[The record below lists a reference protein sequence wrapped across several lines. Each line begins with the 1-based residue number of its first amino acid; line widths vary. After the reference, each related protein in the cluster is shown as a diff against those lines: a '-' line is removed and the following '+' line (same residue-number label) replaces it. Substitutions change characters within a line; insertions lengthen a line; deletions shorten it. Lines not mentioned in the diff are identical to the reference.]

1 MAWTHPSVRR
11 AAGVERKPKTAQ
23 NSREIRPKIASEKTK
38 FPERNLPTPSGTIIG
53 MLGDKELKPETDP
66 GWEARQPRL
75 RSAQSASVTRPST
88 YDDTPEASSESSERN
103 DPKESSPL
111 SFAGSAP
118 ELLVSEDEEPF

>member
-1 MAWTHPSVRR
+1 MEN
-11 AAGVERKPKTAQ
+11 AAGDWQ
-23 NSREIRPKIASEKTK
+23 EKKSPAKDDHIHEDKYESLILT
-38 FPERNLPTPSGTIIG
+38 PEGTIIG

-66 GWEARQPRL
+66 GWEARQAEKRAK
-75 RSAQSASVTRPST
+75 RKRNQAF
-88 YDDTPEASSESSERN
+88 DDKPEASSESSERK